1 MDASMDTIFGHT
13 GLLSQH
19 LDHFEYREEQFR
31 MASLVANALNEE
43 QYLIVEAGTGIGKT
57 LAYLIPA
64 ILSKKKVIISTG
76 TKNLQEQ
83 IYYNDIPLLHTI
95 LPLPFRAAYMKGRT
109 NYLCLNRFE
118 RFKSQPTFSFRNEI
132 SHFETISHW
141 VHTTLTGDRSEL
153 EDIPDDYSIWSEIC
167 SDANYCLGQKCH
179 HFKECFLTLLKQK
192 AQQSDIII
200 VNHHLFF
207 ADLMLKATGYGEVI
221 PNHDAVVFDES
232 HQIEEIATHYFGMT
246 VSNYRLD
253 ELVRDTLRELKQS
266 GFTLKPFDPL
276 LDRLQSGCTL
286 FFQHFISPQA
296 RYRLRQDHLSSEVVT
311 ALTSLLN
318 NLIALYSKLDTLSS
332 KTEATEALSRRARE
346 IYQHLTFIVE
356 GKDPAYVYWCE
367 VKGKGIFL
375 KASPIDVGSIL
386 NQGLFEH
393 QDTLIFTSATLSTDR
408 NFSYFKNRLGLGQN
422 NDIEELILDSH
433 FDYTKQAI
441 LYLPHN
447 LPAPDDQ
454 AFTLRAAGEIED
466 ILDVTCGR
474 AFVLFTSYRNMTEI
488 YHHLKDRLPFTLLLQ
503 GEKPRSVLLRHFKE
517 NINSVLFATSSFWE
531 GVDVQ
536 GEALSCV
543 IIDKLPFDPPTEP
556 MVEARIEYITA
567 QGGNA
572 FFSYQIPS
580 AIISL
585 KQGLGRLIR
594 NREDRG
600 VLSILD
606 KRISSRSYGQQF
618 LKSIPPY
625 PITRKLSDI
634 KAILT

>member
-1 MDASMDTIFGHT
+1 MNESMDSIFGHI

-31 MASLVANALNEE
+31 MASLVARALKEE
-43 QYLIVEAGTGIGKT
+43 RYLIVEAGTGIGKT

-118 RFKSQPTFSFRNEI
+118 HFTSQPTFSFRSEI

-153 EDIPDDYSIWSEIC
+153 EDIPDDYAIWSEIC
-167 SDANYCLGQKCH
+167 SDANYCSGQKCH

-192 AQQSDIII
+192 AQQADIII

-207 ADLMLKATGYGEVI
+207 ADLMLKANGYGEVI
-221 PNHDAVVFDES
+221 PDHDAVVFDES

-246 VSNYRLD
+246 VSNYRLE
-253 ELVRDTLRELKQS
+253 ELARDTRRELKQS
-266 GFTLKPFDPL
+266 EFPLKPFNPL
-276 LDRLQSGCTL
+276 LDRLQSGCSL

-296 RYRLRQDHLSSEVVT
+296 RYRLRQHHLTSGMVT

-318 NLIALYSKLDTLSS
+318 NLMALYSKLDTLSS

-346 IYQHLTFIVE
+346 MYQHLTFIVE
-356 GKDPAYVYWCE
+356 GNDPAYVYWCE
-367 VKGKGIFL
+367 IRGKGIFL
-375 KASPIDVGSIL
+375 QASPIDVGSIL
-386 NQGLFEH
+386 TQGLFEH
-393 QDTLIFTSATLSTDR
+393 KDTLIFTSATLSTDR
-408 NFSYFKNRLGLGQN
+408 NFSYFKNRLGLGQK

-447 LPAPDDQ
+447 LPSPDDQ
-454 AFTLRAAGEIED
+454 AFTLRAASEIED

-556 MVEARIEYITA
+556 MVEARIEHITA

-572 FFSYQIPS
+572 FLSYQIPS

-606 KRISSRSYGQQF
+606 KRLSTRSYGQQF